1 MRNAFELSYSYS
13 VELHRSSHQRC
24 SKTKGVLNIFAKFT
38 GKHLSQILFFNKVA
52 GIRPVTSLKE
62 RLWSRRFF
70 MNFAKLRTPILK
82 TICERLLAAGWRTTQ
97 KLNRRDLLLLRCLV
111 YINISVASS
120 FPFFY
125 LRFLYTYLK
134 LNLQTKNYV
143 ENFGRFQNLTSKNKT
158 KFSGC
163 PDEYGPTNMVMW
175 NLQIKILYIL
185 GHTDNDK
192 GRLQHANSKSRL
204 LLHNFREVQ
213 LGNKQLSSSNTL
225 TI

>member
-24 SKTKGVLNIFAKFT
+24 SKTKGVPNIFAKFT

-163 PDEYGPTNMVMW
+163 PDEYGPVESA
-175 NLQIKILYIL
+175 
-185 GHTDNDK
+185 D
-192 GRLQHANSKSRL
+192 
-204 LLHNFREVQ
+204 
-213 LGNKQLSSSNTL
+213 
-225 TI
+225 

>member
-1 MRNAFELSYSYS
+1 MRNAFDLSYSYS

-24 SKTKGVLNIFAKFT
+24 SKTNGVLNIFAKFT

-163 PDEYGPTNMVMW
+163 PDEYGHGHVEYGIWSCGICRLRFFTYWVILTMTQTGYNMR
-175 NLQIKILYIL
+175 
-185 GHTDNDK
+185 T
-192 GRLQHANSKSRL
+192 ANPGCSY
-204 LLHNFREVQ
+204 
-213 LGNKQLSSSNTL
+213 
-225 TI
+225 TISERFSQVINN